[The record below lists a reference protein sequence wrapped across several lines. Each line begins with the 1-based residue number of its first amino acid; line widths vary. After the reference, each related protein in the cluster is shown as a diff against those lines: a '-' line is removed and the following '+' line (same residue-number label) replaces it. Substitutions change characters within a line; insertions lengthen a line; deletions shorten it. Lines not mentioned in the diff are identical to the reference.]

1 MSDGI
6 KNKNDFKELKN
17 LKRVTQKEIAK
28 ILGISRTTVARAIN
42 GSEFIKEETKLKIL
56 ELASELNYEKN
67 YIGSSLANQKENI
80 VHCLIADSFNEFYT
94 SEIIRGLNTIHK
106 EYSMY
111 NYNVKITATEIHSP
125 DKQIEILKN
134 ILDDADNVSGLIITP
149 LNKDTVYKILQPY
162 FGKINIISIGTRLS
176 ENIPHVG
183 PNHIVQGSIVAG
195 IVSNI
200 LRKDEKLLI
209 IDNGDDQ
216 ISSGMYLKGFLK
228 RIRNTYI
235 DIVGPIYCGN
245 IEDSIHTIKEVCSKN
260 DIKGIYINRYAQEIY
275 DIIDKSI
282 LEGKKIVTHGM
293 ANSIKNLIK
302 SGIISFTVMEEIF
315 LEGYNAGKIMFEM
328 IYKKNNSI
336 NWSVSGSKI
345 IFLENLQD

>member
-1 MSDGI
+1 MSDKI
-6 KNKNDFKELKN
+6 KNENDIKE

-56 ELASELNYEKN
+56 ELASQLNYEKN
-67 YIGSSLANQKENI
+67 YIGSYLANQKEKV
-80 VHCLIADSFNEFYT
+80 VHCLIAYSFNEFYT
-94 SEIIRGLNTIHK
+94 REIIRGLNAIHR

-111 NYNVKITATEIHSP
+111 NYNLKITATAIYSP

-134 ILDDADNVSGLIITP
+134 ILDDADNINGLIITP
-149 LNKDTVYKILQPY
+149 LNKDAAYKILKPY

-183 PNHIVQGSIVAG
+183 PNHIMQGSMVAG

-209 IDNGDDQ
+209 IDNGDDK
-216 ISSGMYLKGFLK
+216 ISSGMYLKGFLQ
-228 RIRNTYI
+228 RIKNTDI
-235 DIVGPIYCGN
+235 DIVGPIYCGS
-245 IEDSIHTIKEVCSKN
+245 IEYSINTIKEICSKN
-260 DIKGIYINRYAQEIY
+260 DIKGIYINRYAQEVY
-275 DIIDKSI
+275 DIIDKNI
-282 LEGKKIVTHGM
+282 LKDKKIVTHGM
-293 ANSIKNLIK
+293 AESIKSLIK
-302 SGIISFTVMEEIF
+302 AGIISFTVMEEMF

-328 IYKKNNSI
+328 IYKKNKNI
-336 NWSVSGSKI
+336 DWLVSDSKI
-345 IFLENLQD
+345 IFLENLYD